1 MPSGFCVVKQKKK
14 RYCRNLVIKSRT
26 GLMGGK
32 DKSYKKDKKRK
43 GTFDDTS
50 KKKVSG
56 RGNDESVKT
65 ENFTKHQMNY
75 APQKSIIRY

>member
-1 MPSGFCVVKQKKK
+1 
-14 RYCRNLVIKSRT
+14 
-26 GLMGGK
+26 MGGK

>member
-1 MPSGFCVVKQKKK
+1 
-14 RYCRNLVIKSRT
+14 
-26 GLMGGK
+26 MGGK
-32 DKSYKKDKKRK
+32 DKSYKKDKRKK

-56 RGNDESVKT
+56 RGNGGSVKT
-65 ENFTKHQMNY
+65 ENFAKHQMNY

>member
-1 MPSGFCVVKQKKK
+1 M
-14 RYCRNLVIKSRT
+14 IKSRT

-32 DKSYKKDKKRK
+32 DKSYKKDKRKK

-56 RGNDESVKT
+56 RGNGGSVKT
-65 ENFTKHQMNY
+65 ENFAKHQMNY
-75 APQKSIIRY
+75 APQKCIIRY